1 MSLRSWLCA
10 ADRQGPRMQS
20 FARVLSY
27 LASAYAELC
36 KFDEASRRNEFDRNK

>member
-10 ADRQGPRMQS
+10 ADRQGLGCSPLPAS
-20 FARVLSY
+20 LSY

-36 KFDEASRRNEFDRNK
+36 KFDDAWQNEFDRNK